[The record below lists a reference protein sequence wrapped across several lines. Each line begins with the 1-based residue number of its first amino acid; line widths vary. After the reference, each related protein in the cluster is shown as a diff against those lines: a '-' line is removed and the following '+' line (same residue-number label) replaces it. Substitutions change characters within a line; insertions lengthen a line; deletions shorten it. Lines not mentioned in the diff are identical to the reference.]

1 MAVVVI
7 TLVRVKIV
15 NERGKMIMRNN
26 IGGNKHFSLLLQ
38 ELNLWTAIF
47 KTKLK
52 ITGEQR

>member
-1 MAVVVI
+1 MAVVAI

-15 NERGKMIMRNN
+15 NERGKMIMRN

-38 ELNLWTAIF
+38 ELNLWIAIF
-47 KTKLK
+47 RTKLK

>member
-1 MAVVVI
+1 MVVVAI

-38 ELNLWTAIF
+38 ELNLWIAIF
-47 KTKLK
+47 RTKLK